1 MLNERVT
8 KLLSIEYENRLMIHD
23 LESLDKTL
31 EYNKILR
38 DNGYRIIVY
47 KDIEAFRNL
56 YEKEIR
62 NTESKIAVIHFK
74 QIYIPYDI
82 RKSFYEVNFSINTL
96 FPRLNASVVKKYL
109 DDLELIGYVYD
120 SLFEDMETEKLTEQ
134 FITQTVF
141 SKFNIDSYV
150 KKKNNL
156 ILNKAQNA
164 TSYLDWINIA
174 KDHSKLS
181 VYSAQVGTELSPHS
195 IDKLFQQFI
204 FDGYQNLSGIVSENF
219 PVILP
224 KTMDFISGR
233 KIAIVVADGMSMFDF
248 EILSKYLDDFEYDY
262 YGSFAL
268 IPTTTSIS
276 RQSLLCGLY
285 PVELNNPFSLSWEER
300 GFYKAASQHGYNKQT
315 ALYGH
320 GYDIYI
326 GSFVRLA
333 AIIINEIDDIVH
345 GQKQGRLGMYNDI
358 NLLAKSNKFQSLFQN
373 LLDKGF
379 TIYLTADH
387 GNTHCIGQGS
397 LKQTGVETETRSK
410 RMIVLKGFAE
420 ISNELKQR
428 TIIYPGYYMDKN
440 YQYLICKENT
450 SFDDKGED
458 VMTHGGISIEE
469 VIVPFVKIRRK
480 ENG

>member
-204 FDGYQNLSGIVSENF
+204 FDCN
-219 PVILP
+219 
-224 KTMDFISGR
+224 R
-233 KIAIVVADGMSMFDF
+233 KF
-248 EILSKYLDDFEYDY
+248 Y
-262 YGSFAL
+262 SFF
-268 IPTTTSIS
+268 
-276 RQSLLCGLY
+276 R
-285 PVELNNPFSLSWEER
+285 
-300 GFYKAASQHGYNKQT
+300 
-315 ALYGH
+315 
-320 GYDIYI
+320 
-326 GSFVRLA
+326 
-333 AIIINEIDDIVH
+333 
-345 GQKQGRLGMYNDI
+345 
-358 NLLAKSNKFQSLFQN
+358 SN
-373 LLDKGF
+373 
-379 TIYLTADH
+379 YH
-387 GNTHCIGQGS
+387 
-397 LKQTGVETETRSK
+397 
-410 RMIVLKGFAE
+410 
-420 ISNELKQR
+420 
-428 TIIYPGYYMDKN
+428 
-440 YQYLICKENT
+440 
-450 SFDDKGED
+450 
-458 VMTHGGISIEE
+458 
-469 VIVPFVKIRRK
+469 
-480 ENG
+480 